1 MEEQEITIGITRKT
15 VGGKRVDI
23 PFLQIG
29 ENEISLSDRE
39 EATKVAGRL
48 AQMVKVCY
56 PDEQTAPAAK

>member
-15 VGGKRVDI
+15 VAGKRVDI

-29 ENEISLSDRE
+29 TNEISLSDRE
-39 EATKVAGRL
+39 EATKVAARL
-48 AQMVKVCY
+48 LQMVKVCY